1 MKTNTASPYFFY
13 ASARSGL
20 KSFLSS
26 WKSSELDST
35 NSPKGFQV
43 LSSGLQPRSTEESK

>member
-1 MKTNTASPYFFY
+1 MKSHVGY
-13 ASARSGL
+13 RGGL
-20 KSFLSS
+20 KSCLSA

-43 LSSGLQPRSTEESK
+43 LSKGLQPRRSAEESK